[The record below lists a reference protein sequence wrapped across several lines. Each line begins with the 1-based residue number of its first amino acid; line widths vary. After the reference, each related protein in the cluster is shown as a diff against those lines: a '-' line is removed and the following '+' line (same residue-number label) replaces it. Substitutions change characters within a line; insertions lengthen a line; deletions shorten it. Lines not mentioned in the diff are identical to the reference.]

1 MHGII
6 SSPCS
11 LRKNRET
18 ATATQIFYFAKHN
31 MLMIPMAIARKK
43 KYGGKKDRTLR
54 KSKLIL
60 VPSWCQSTLTQDDS

>member
-1 MHGII
+1 
-6 SSPCS
+6 
-11 LRKNRET
+11 
-18 ATATQIFYFAKHN
+18 